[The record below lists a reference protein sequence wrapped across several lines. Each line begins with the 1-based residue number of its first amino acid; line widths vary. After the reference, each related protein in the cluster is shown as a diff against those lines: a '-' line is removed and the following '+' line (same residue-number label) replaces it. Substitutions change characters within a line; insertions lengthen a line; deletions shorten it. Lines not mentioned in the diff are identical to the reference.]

1 MNRDDYRSIRPYLPV
16 ELGTLDCWPPAV
28 VKTLKSLS
36 GGPSLSNVSSGK
48 HFAGAIADLRSSLGF
63 RPLRPNTSLG
73 LSLFFDNLMSKDEA
87 EKWFVEVVPRL
98 ADLVLSLPA
107 LLEDH
112 YKNAGEIGLRLLK
125 SQQSGMVVL
134 SQELISALLSCALF
148 CMFPTANRG
157 ENYLPPINFDYLFG
171 RECNMASHENKIKC
185 LVHYFERVST
195 NMPSGN
201 VSFERKVLPFTNAD
215 FWSNSTNLLCKF
227 EIHSSGVIEDQSTEL
242 LEVDFADRYLGG
254 LVLQLGTLQEE
265 IRFSINPELII
276 GTLFLPVMADNESIE
291 MVDAERFSNY
301 TGYDLTFRFSG
312 DHKDNKCLDSMGR
325 RRTRVIAIDA
335 LEQPGSTQYK
345 PESLVRE
352 ANKAFCGFRL
362 NPNVEGEMGVATGNW
377 GCGVFGGDVEVKIV
391 IPNHSGNASI
401 PKPDNSNSSREVSW
415 C

>member
-1 MNRDDYRSIRPYLPV
+1 MSAPVSTLPAPLPTFVALLDFALSIPTHRPLPV
-16 ELGTLDCWPPAV
+16 
-28 VKTLKSLS
+28 
-36 GGPSLSNVSSGK
+36 
-48 HFAGAIADLRSSLGF
+48 LRQCS
-63 RPLRPNTSLG
+63 
-73 LSLFFDNLMSKDEA
+73 MSKDEA
-87 EKWFVEVVPRL
+87 EKWFIEVVPRL

-112 YKNAGEIGLRLLK
+112 YKNAGETGLRLLK

-134 SQELISALLSCALF
+134 SQELIAALLSCALF
-148 CMFPTANRG
+148 CMFPTTTRG
-157 ENYLPPINFDYLFG
+157 DNYLPPINFDYLFG
-171 RECNMASHENKIKC
+171 
-185 LVHYFERVST
+185 V
-195 NMPSGN
+195 
-201 VSFERKVLPFTNAD
+201 
-215 FWSNSTNLLCKF
+215 
-227 EIHSSGVIEDQSTEL
+227 HSSGVIEDQSTEL

-362 NPNVEGEMGVATGNW
+362 NPNVEDEMGVATGNW
-377 GCGVFGGDVEVKIV
+377 GCGVFGGDVEVKVV
-391 IPNHSGNASI
+391 IQWLAASEA
-401 PKPDNSNSSREVSW
+401 KRAFVLYYTFGLEVLEKLGPFVEW
-415 C
+415 VEARK